1 MEEKFKAKVIISNY
15 TLFSVAWE
23 FLLLC
28 VLTSTWPC
36 LVFSFLPVWW
46 VCYKILIYNF
56 LIINGGWAAFHMFT
70 NICLSSS
77 VKSLSRSFMYYSQ
90 LSNSLW
96 PHGLYNPWNSP
107 GQNTGVGGL
116 SLLQG
121 IFPTQGSNPG
131 VPHCRLILYHLSHK
145 GSPTTIL
152 FGSIFPYWFV
162 HYFFWE

>member
-15 TLFSVAWE
+15 TLISVAWE

-28 VLTSTWPC
+28 FLTRTWPC
-36 LVFSFLPVWW
+36 LAFSFLPVWW
-46 VCYKILIYNF
+46 AYYKILVYNF
-56 LIINGGWAAFHMFT
+56 LIISGSWAAFRMFT

-77 VKSLSRSFMYYSQ
+77 VKSLSRSFIYYPQ

-96 PHGLYNPWNSP
+96 PRGLYNPWNSL
-107 GQNTGVGGL
+107 GQNTGVGSL

-121 IFPTQGSNPG
+121 IW
-131 VPHCRLILYHLSHK
+131 LILYQLSHK
-145 GSPTTIL
+145 GSPTINSWL
-152 FGSIFPYWFV
+152 YFSYWFL